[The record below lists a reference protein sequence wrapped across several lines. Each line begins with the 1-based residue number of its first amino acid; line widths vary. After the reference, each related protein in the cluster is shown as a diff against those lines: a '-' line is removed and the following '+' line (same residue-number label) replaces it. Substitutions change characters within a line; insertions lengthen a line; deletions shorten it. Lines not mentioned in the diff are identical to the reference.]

1 MVMEAKSAAGAAGQ
15 DAFGRRIIE
24 LAARLAQWSDTAD
37 GLTCTYFT
45 PAHRAV
51 AAELRDLMRAA
62 GMTAEIDGVGNVV
75 GRYAAADPAAKTL
88 IIASHYD
95 TVVNA
100 GSYDGRLGI
109 LTGLLAVEELRRS
122 GRRLPFHI
130 DVIGFAEEEG
140 VRFAAHYIGSSAI
153 AGRFEMR
160 LLQHRDAGGQ
170 SVADVIHKAGFNP
183 KAIPSLARRPQDLLG
198 YLEVH
203 IEQGPVLLQEGLPVG
218 IVTSIAG
225 TARYSVTITG
235 MAGHAGTV
243 PMPGRRDAAAAA
255 AEIVLYVERRCAAAP
270 TLVGTVGRLNVPG
283 GAINV
288 IPGRCDLSLDIRAG
302 RDRAHRQ
309 APQCDDRGQGDP
321 ARPRC
326 SLLAR
331 IAGATCHGSG
341 ARWHPATLPA
351 ERRRARCRKLQRRH
365 RHRDAVRALRQRR
378 HQPFPAGD
386 DHRRRRRYCHP
397 HRARFAHEPRN
408 WPWRSLTGSKLS
420 SMTSSRAR
428 PSSSPS
434 W

>member
-15 DAFGRRIIE
+15 DAFGKRIID
-24 LAARLAQWSDTAD
+24 LAARLAQWSESAD
-37 GLTCTYFT
+37 GLTCTYLT
-45 PAHRAV
+45 PPHRAV
-51 AAELRDLMRAA
+51 AAELRDLMQAA

-75 GRYAAADPAAKTL
+75 GRYAAADPAARTL

-109 LTGLLAVEELRRS
+109 LTGLMAVEELRRS
-122 GRRLPFHI
+122 GRRLPFHV
-130 DVIGFAEEEG
+130 DVIGFSEEEG

-153 AGRFEMR
+153 AGRFDMR
-160 LLQHRDAGGQ
+160 LLQHRDASGQ

-183 KAIPSLARRPQDLLG
+183 EAIPSLARRPQDLLG

-288 IPGRCDLSLDIRAG
+288 IPGRCDLSLDIRAADNATRDAATADVLAEIG
-302 RDRAHRQ
+302 RIGKRRNVTIEVKEIQRAPAVPCSAGLQ
-309 APQCDDRGQGDP
+309 AQLAAAVERAGI
-321 ARPRC
+321 APRY
-326 SLLAR
+326 LP
-331 IAGATCHGSG
+331 SG
-341 ARWHPATLPA
+341 AGH
-351 ERRRARCRKLQRRH
+351 
-365 RHRDAVRALRQRR
+365 DAVSFSGVTDIAMLFVRCGNGGISHSPLETITAADADIATRILLDVLVNLGTG
-378 HQPFPAGD
+378 HG
-386 DHRRRRRYCHP
+386 
-397 HRARFAHEPRN
+397 AH
-408 WPWRSLTGSKLS
+408 
-420 SMTSSRAR
+420 
-428 PSSSPS
+428 
-434 W
+434 